1 MNTSKPTL
9 PFRVELRDGTT
20 LSMDAENLEDLRET
34 TFASPA
40 EFDEKT
46 AAVSWKEKSTLCIYN
61 VDTKKITRQ
70 IADADVN
77 PFGWRQ
83 QHR

>member
-9 PFRVELRDGTT
+9 PFRVELRDGTVFT
-20 LSMDAENLEDLRET
+20 SDAESLDQLRET
-34 TFASPA
+34 TFASVA

-46 AAVSWKEKSTLCIYN
+46 AAVSWKEKSTLCTYN
-61 VDTKKITRQ
+61 VDTKEITRQ

-83 QHR
+83 